1 MLRVSK
7 LTDYGTIIM
16 GELAK
21 APGELRSASELA
33 QATALAPPTV
43 SKVLKRLSRSRLVVA
58 ERGCG
63 GGYRLA
69 RDPAHISVAQIVR
82 ALEGPVALTECSLT
96 DGHCLQ
102 EHGCNVRS
110 SWQRISRVVVETL
123 ERMSLAELAAPL
135 PAARGASD
143 ATQTPRVLSRSSIG

>member
-7 LTDYGTIIM
+7 LTDYGTMIM
-16 GELAK
+16 GELAS
-21 APGELRSASELA
+21 APSELRSASELA

-43 SKVLKRLSRSRLVVA
+43 SKVLKRLSRGRLVVA

-69 RDPAHISVAQIVR
+69 RDPADISVAQIVR
-82 ALEGPVALTECSLT
+82 ALEGPVALTECSLSES
-96 DGHCLQ
+96 HCLQ
-102 EHGCNVRS
+102 ERGCNVRS

-135 PAARGASD
+135 PAGREAGGDTQASR
-143 ATQTPRVLSRSSIG
+143 ALPRSFTG